1 MEQKR
6 TYNIPNRNGIEA
18 TLNHAQSYIEDGEGG
33 HYGDDR
39 IILAIPDFKRY
50 DTDLCQDGNIYLH
63 FSKAEA
69 RRLSRIL
76 WQLSARLMTAEEREA
91 EDMGDFPGIVVD
103 PNFFKDFQKMF
114 GYGKRTKRKGNVLH

>member
-1 MEQKR
+1 MKQKR
-6 TYNIPNRNGIEA
+6 TYNIQNRNGIDA
-18 TLNHAQSYIEDGEGG
+18 TLNHAQTFIEDGEGG

-39 IILAIPDFKRY
+39 VILAIPDFAQY
-50 DTDLCQDGNIYLH
+50 NTDLCQDGNIYLH

-76 WQLSARLMTAEEREA
+76 WQMSANLKTAEEREI
-91 EDMGDFPGIVVD
+91 EDTSDRPGVTVD

-114 GYGKRTKRKGNVLH
+114 DYGKRTKRKGDVLS